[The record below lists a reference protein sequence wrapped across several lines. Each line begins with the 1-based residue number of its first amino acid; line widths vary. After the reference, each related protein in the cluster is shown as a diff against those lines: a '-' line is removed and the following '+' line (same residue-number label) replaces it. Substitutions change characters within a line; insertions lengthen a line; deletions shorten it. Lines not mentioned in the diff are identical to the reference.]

1 MITGMVSF
9 KSSPEIAPKEENER
23 LSMAIGF
30 HDNCYHFDNVRADRL
45 WSPCPGHDRLLFS
58 SPCNHSQSVSID
70 MILINFNVHQF
81 YSLLDVTV
89 SFVPLRRPCRLSISP
104 VVLLEGLFCCLSSFW
119 PHVAKALTILSFGEF
134 ILHSLDRRMDGGPA
148 QERP

>member
-1 MITGMVSF
+1 
-9 KSSPEIAPKEENER
+9 
-23 LSMAIGF
+23 MAIGF

-45 WSPCPGHDRLLFS
+45 WSPCPAHDRLLPS
-58 SPCNHSQSVSID
+58 LYTCPCNHSQSVSID

-89 SFVPLRRPCRLSISP
+89 SFVPLRRPGRLSISP
-104 VVLLEGLFCCLSSFW
+104 VVLLEGLFCCSASFW

-134 ILHSLDRRMDGGPA
+134 MLHSMDRRMDGGPA